1 MYDYSLRKRGL
12 SGSTFFDI
20 ESNDQPIP
28 QEIKL
33 PVLLTP
39 SNMEVTTLPSDYLS
53 WMPTIPTRTTS
64 DNIESTSFTTLY
76 QPIPI
81 RAYDID
87 FHLPT

>member
-1 MYDYSLRKRGL
+1 MREYSLRKRGL
-12 SGSTFFDI
+12 AGSTFFDI
-20 ESNDQPIP
+20 ESDDQPIP

-39 SNMEVTTLPSDYLS
+39 SHLEVMTLPSDYLS
-53 WMPTIPTRTTS
+53 WMPTIPTRTIW
-64 DNIESTSFTTLY
+64 DNIESTSFATLY